1 MPRVPMYSMEDP
13 MKKCVSNL
21 VDMVMARLETPEKLE
36 ELDLILGKL
45 FENVELKVGMIK
57 EEMVL

>member
-1 MPRVPMYSMEDP
+1 MYSMEDP
-13 MKKCVSNL
+13 LKKCVSSL
-21 VDMVMARLETPEKLE
+21 VEMVMARLETPEKLE
-36 ELDLILGKL
+36 ELDLILGKV